1 MVVYDYSRDVRSWA
15 EMEKKKVRRTPRVE
29 TRLAPQDF
37 IDFDQIC
44 RIEGKTR
51 SEMVRKAIQFYV
63 SNHEKQ
69 KREPEE
75 SILDKR
81 LKRMEDRIAGLLV
94 KLGIG
99 VYKLDHLFWLRSD
112 KEIRR
117 ELFKDCYVAGVRR
130 MREKLNKDE
139 EELRQSSGKQ

>member
-1 MVVYDYSRDVRSWA
+1 MIEGEVKIGQK
-15 EMEKKKVRRTPRVE
+15 MEKKKIARRTPRLE

-44 RIEGKTR
+44 RAEGKTR

-63 SNHEKQ
+63 ANHEKQ
-69 KREPEE
+69 RKEPEE
-75 SILDKR
+75 SLLDKR
-81 LKRMEDRIAGLLV
+81 LKKMEDRIAGLLV

-99 VYKLDHLFWLRSD
+99 VYKLDHLFWIRTD

-117 ELFKDCYVAGVRR
+117 ELFKECYVSGVRR

-139 EELRQSSGKQ
+139 EELRQSTGK

>member
-1 MVVYDYSRDVRSWA
+1 
-15 EMEKKKVRRTPRVE
+15 MEKKKARRTPRVE

-37 IDFDQIC
+37 IEFDQIC
-44 RIEGKTR
+44 RVDGKTR
-51 SEMVRKAIQFYV
+51 SEMVRKAIQYYIA
-63 SNHEKQ
+63 NHEKLR
-69 KREPEE
+69 KEPEE
-75 SILDKR
+75 SELEKR
-81 LKRMEDRIAGLLV
+81 LRKMEDRIAGILV

-99 VYKLDHLFWLRSD
+99 VFKLDHLFWLRSD

-139 EELRQSSGKQ
+139 EELRQMSGKA